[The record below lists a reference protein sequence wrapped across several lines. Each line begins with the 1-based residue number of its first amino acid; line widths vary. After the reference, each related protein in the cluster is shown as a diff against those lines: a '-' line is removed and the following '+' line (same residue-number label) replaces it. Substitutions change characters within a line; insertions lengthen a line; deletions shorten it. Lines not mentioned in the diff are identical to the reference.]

1 MKQITKAIFTGI
13 FCLLSAM
20 SASAQVDQVKL
31 TGTVSQ
37 KKNYE
42 ITIVGKL
49 KDQSFRAAQYFID
62 PTTNKFSITI
72 PFRPD
77 AAYEMRIAVM
87 KQGHRRLEMD
97 YTSSFPLKLTANQNL
112 NLAINPSLFKT
123 PNKGLTVLK
132 QSVKFPTVTVSGAI
146 PDNKLGIDLSLGKVE
161 EGQLKTIQISSIA
174 RGDTAFNFSVPIE
187 KEGFYYL
194 STIRVKKRLY
204 LKPNDKIN
212 LQMDLKSGAE
222 ISTTKSTAENQMI
235 AQWEQLRSPLMPF
248 LVMGAKPERE
258 AFYAIYQPLQTKF
271 SSFIKQVNTPNAKF
285 NSLFKSAIQ
294 MDNSLFALNML
305 LKTSKENRGM
315 YMIQSKD
322 LLNVPE
328 YYKTLLKEERI
339 KTANILQLAEGNEY
353 VNLYAKFGLSDLDDT
368 QRKQMDDAERVKLMM
383 NATTN
388 DTLKSFVLKSQ
399 LEELELNVSN
409 YSEFKETFMPYQKF
423 AKVPSVKQKYDLL
436 LNMFVADTAFIGKS
450 AYDFT
455 LPDVNGKMVSMK
467 EFAGKVV
474 LIDVWAT
481 WCGPCKAQMPFLK
494 EVEEHYKGNDNVV
507 FVGISLDAEKD
518 REKWLTMIKDKE
530 LEGVQLLDDVGKSF
544 GRKYKAVSI
553 PRFFLID
560 KQGKW
565 AEVRCPLPENKDK
578 LKKYIDR
585 ELKRSK

>member
-13 FCLLSAM
+13 FCLFSAM
-20 SASAQVDQVKL
+20 SSNAQVEQVKL

-42 ITIVGKL
+42 ITVVGKL
-49 KDQSFRAAQYFID
+49 TDRSFRAAQYFID
-62 PTTNKFSITI
+62 TTTNKFSITI
-72 PFRPD
+72 PFRAD
-77 AAYEMRIAVM
+77 AVYEMKIVVM
-87 KQGHRRLEMD
+87 KKGHRRLEPD
-97 YTSSFPLKLTANQNL
+97 YTASFPLKLSANQNL
-112 NLAINPSLFKT
+112 NLSVNPSLFKI

-132 QSVKFPTVTVSGAI
+132 QPVKFPTVAVSGFL
-146 PDNKLGIDLSLGKVE
+146 PDNKVGIDLSFGKVE
-161 EGQLKTIQISSIA
+161 EGQFKTIQTSFIA
-174 RGDTAFNFSVPIE
+174 KGDTVFNFSVPIE

-194 STIRVKKRLY
+194 STLRVKKRLY

-212 LQMDLKSGAE
+212 LKMDLRSGTE
-222 ISTTKSTAENQMI
+222 ISASKSTAENQMI
-235 AQWEQLRSPLMPF
+235 AQWEQLRLPLIPF
-248 LVMGAKPERE
+248 LEMGAKPDRD
-258 AFYAIYQPLQTKF
+258 AFYAVYQPLQTKV

-285 NSLFKSAIQ
+285 NSLFKAAIQ

-305 LKTSKENRGM
+305 LKTSKENRGT
-315 YMIQSKD
+315 YFIQSKD
-322 LLNVPE
+322 FLNVPD
-328 YYKTLLKEERI
+328 YYKNLLKENKT

-353 VNLYAKFGLSDLDDT
+353 VNLYAKFGLSNLDDA

-450 AYDFT
+450 AYDFI
-455 LPDVNGKMVSMK
+455 LPDVNGKLVSMK
-467 EFAGKVV
+467 DFAGKVV

-481 WCGPCKAQMPFLK
+481 WCGPCKAQMPYLK
-494 EVEEHYKGNDNVV
+494 EVEASYKGNDNVV

-518 REKWLTMIKDKE
+518 KEKWLTMIKDKE
-530 LEGVQLLDDVGKSF
+530 LEGIQLLDDVGKSF
-544 GRKYKAVSI
+544 GRKYKAVTI

-578 LKKYIDR
+578 LKMYIDR